1 MECCGKEVGR
11 SGMAEREGI
20 GCTKSEHTLRV
31 ERKTKGVTGVRKCCL
46 GDRNRETEWQFYLL

>member
-20 GCTKSEHTLRV
+20 GCTKSEHTLF
-31 ERKTKGVTGVRKCCL
+31 ESGKEDKGGYRC
-46 GDRNRETEWQFYLL
+46 